1 MLQVAAYCRVSTDK
15 EDQANSFEAQQ
26 RYFREYIQRQPD
38 WELQGIY
45 ADEGFSG
52 TSTNKRVEF
61 NKMLHAAELGQ
72 IDLIVTKEVSRFTRN
87 TVDALQITR
96 DLRRRGVGVL
106 FLNDSLDTRTN
117 DGELRLT
124 IMSSVAQDESRKTS
138 ERSKWGQT
146 RSMEKGVV
154 FGGSLLGYD
163 VIGGKMTVNP
173 EGAEVVRLIFHKY
186 LQERKGC
193 STIAR
198 ELREAGG
205 EAVSFRADLT
215 KAEEAKAL
223 IDFAVQQYGHLDIL
237 VNNAGI
243 SQIKLFTDITPEEWR
258 QMFAANVDGIYHC
271 CRAAVPH
278 LVQQHSGTIINV
290 SSIWGLC
297 GASCEV
303 HYSASKAAVIGLTR
317 ALAKEMGPSGIR
329 VNCIAPG
336 VIDTDMNARLSTD
349 DMAALAGETPLCRI
363 GTPEEAAEAIF
374 YLASD
379 KARFITGAVL
389 NVNGGIVI

>member
-1 MLQVAAYCRVSTDK
+1 MSKVAVITGASGGIGAAVTRRLAAQGCYVVLGYCRS
-15 EDQANSFEAQQ
+15 
-26 RYFREYIQRQPD
+26 RE
-38 WELQGIY
+38 
-45 ADEGFSG
+45 
-52 TSTNKRVEF
+52 K
-61 NKMLHAAELGQ
+61 AE
-72 IDLIVTKEVSRFTRN
+72 
-87 TVDALQITR
+87 
-96 DLRRRGVGVL
+96 
-106 FLNDSLDTRTN
+106 SL
-117 DGELRLT
+117 
-124 IMSSVAQDESRKTS
+124 
-138 ERSKWGQT
+138 
-146 RSMEKGVV
+146 
-154 FGGSLLGYD
+154 
-163 VIGGKMTVNP
+163 
-173 EGAEVVRLIFHKY
+173 
-186 LQERKGC
+186 C
-193 STIAR
+193 R

-205 EAVSFRADLT
+205 EAVSFRANLT

-243 SQIKLFTDITPEEWR
+243 AQIKLFTDITPEEWR

-271 CRAAVPH
+271 CRAAVPY

-336 VIDTDMNARLSTD
+336 VIDTDMNARLSAD

>member
-1 MLQVAAYCRVSTDK
+1 MARRLAAQGCYVVLGYCRS
-15 EDQANSFEAQQ
+15 
-26 RYFREYIQRQPD
+26 RE
-38 WELQGIY
+38 
-45 ADEGFSG
+45 
-52 TSTNKRVEF
+52 K
-61 NKMLHAAELGQ
+61 AE
-72 IDLIVTKEVSRFTRN
+72 
-87 TVDALQITR
+87 
-96 DLRRRGVGVL
+96 
-106 FLNDSLDTRTN
+106 SL
-117 DGELRLT
+117 
-124 IMSSVAQDESRKTS
+124 
-138 ERSKWGQT
+138 
-146 RSMEKGVV
+146 
-154 FGGSLLGYD
+154 
-163 VIGGKMTVNP
+163 
-173 EGAEVVRLIFHKY
+173 
-186 LQERKGC
+186 C
-193 STIAR
+193 R
-198 ELREAGG
+198 ELRETGG

>member
-1 MLQVAAYCRVSTDK
+1 MSKVAVITGASGGIGAAVARRLAAQGCYVVLGYCRS
-15 EDQANSFEAQQ
+15 
-26 RYFREYIQRQPD
+26 RE
-38 WELQGIY
+38 
-45 ADEGFSG
+45 
-52 TSTNKRVEF
+52 K
-61 NKMLHAAELGQ
+61 AE
-72 IDLIVTKEVSRFTRN
+72 
-87 TVDALQITR
+87 
-96 DLRRRGVGVL
+96 
-106 FLNDSLDTRTN
+106 SL
-117 DGELRLT
+117 
-124 IMSSVAQDESRKTS
+124 
-138 ERSKWGQT
+138 
-146 RSMEKGVV
+146 
-154 FGGSLLGYD
+154 
-163 VIGGKMTVNP
+163 
-173 EGAEVVRLIFHKY
+173 
-186 LQERKGC
+186 C
-193 STIAR
+193 R

-223 IDFAVQQYGHLDIL
+223 IEFAVQQYGHLDIL

-271 CRAAVPH
+271 CRAAVPY

-303 HYSASKAAVIGLTR
+303 HYSASKAAVIGLTK

-349 DMAALAGETPLCRI
+349 NMAALAGETPLCRI

>member
-96 DLRRRGVGVL
+96 ELRRRGVGVL

-271 CRAAVPH
+271 CRAAVPY

-303 HYSASKAAVIGLTR
+303 HYSASKAAVIGFTQ
-317 ALAKEMGPSGIR
+317 ALAKELAPSGIT
-329 VNCIAPG
+329 VNCVAPG
-336 VIDTDMNARLSTD
+336 AIDTEMNAHLTAEERRMLEEEIPLGRMGSPEEV
-349 DMAALAGETPLCRI
+349 AAAIAFLAGE
-363 GTPEEAAEAIF
+363 
-374 YLASD
+374 D
-379 KARFITGAVL
+379 ARYFTGQVL
-389 NVNGGIVI
+389 SPNGGIVI